1 LRPLEKAGGGG
12 TLLGFEGVAA
22 LGEGAAPLGEGDSTW
37 RRGRQ
42 QCGGDG
48 KGKERRN
55 LRKRRKKM
63 VNLKIRVSLALIPR
77 REIEKKLKRSLYMI
91 KESYKIYI

>member
-1 LRPLEKAGGGG
+1 MRPLEKAGGGG

-48 KGKERRN
+48 KGKE
-55 LRKRRKKM
+55 KKF
-63 VNLKIRVSLALIPR
+63 
-77 REIEKKLKRSLYMI
+77 EEKK
-91 KESYKIYI
+91 KEDGEFKD